1 MSPAEIEWTRAEM
14 AHAEQAGIQRALDAL
29 QAQAATADRPPA
41 APGMQAFARM
51 HALAE
56 LSLAHGHAVAL
67 EAQLVMA
74 GAA

>member
-1 MSPAEIEWTRAEM
+1 MSPDEIAWTRAEI
-14 AHAEQAGIQRALDAL
+14 AHAEQAGIDRALDVLRSMAS
-29 QAQAATADRPPA
+29 TADRDA
-41 APGMQAFARM
+41 AEEPMQEYARRI
-51 HALAE
+51 ALAE